1 MSESVPLPFDDLR
14 RLTGPNLYFAG
25 PGAVLETRVGAPV
38 PTTLIEDWK
47 RRIARARAALGWPD
61 GPVTVREHASGAS
74 LAFAAP
80 GDMLYTAADV
90 NEWAWLSA
98 LAAAGRGIGEPALQP
113 GHPSFVD
120 EDADLR
126 LLCAVAAAEGLP
138 RLPALQ
144 EAARAHGVPL
154 LLDDERLSIG
164 MGSGSRTW
172 DNPALPMPDDVPWQD
187 LQAIPV
193 ALVTGSNAF
202 ILYVFT
208 KF

>member
-38 PTTLIEDWK
+38 PTALIEDWK
-47 RRIARARAALGWPD
+47 RRIVRARAALGWPD
-61 GPVTVREHASGAS
+61 GAVTVREHASGAS

-98 LAAAGRGIGEPALQP
+98 LAAAGRGIGDPALQP

-120 EDADLR
+120 EEADLR
-126 LLCAVAAAEGLP
+126 LLRAGAAAEGLP

-144 EAARAHGVPL
+144 EAARAHG
-154 LLDDERLSIG
+154 
-164 MGSGSRTW
+164 
-172 DNPALPMPDDVPWQD
+172 LPHR
-187 LQAIPV
+187 QARV
-193 ALVTGSNAF
+193 RAQGAF
-202 ILYVFT
+202 LRDIRGWRAT
-208 KF
+208 A

>member
-1 MSESVPLPFDDLR
+1 MAPLPFDDSR

-38 PTTLIEDWK
+38 PTALIEDWK

-126 LLCAVAAAEGLP
+126 LLRVVAAAEGLP
-138 RLPALQ
+138 AEAEQDFEKAIRLLSDVGDNYGLACAQLSLAELSGSELEGSRRQ
-144 EAARAHGVPL
+144 KL
-154 LLDDERLSIG
+154 LGECLPIFERLG
-164 MGSGSRTW
+164 AQVELERARG
-172 DNPALPMPDDVPWQD
+172 L
-187 LQAIPV
+187 L
-193 ALVTGSNAF
+193 
-202 ILYVFT
+202 
-208 KF
+208 